1 MLRRAGR
8 AGATRRRFIAG
19 VGSLS
24 ALSIGGWVRA
34 AGNGQPFLTLSARL
48 TGFPVE
54 ALDPAVADDLLD
66 ALRASG
72 DGAGLELLLRDPGSG
87 TQDALARRI
96 IAAWY
101 SGIHP
106 TAAGPAVRTFGEA
119 LVWRALDFTTPPG
132 YCAAAPEDWSRP
144 PPGRTV
150 MS

>member
-19 VGSLS
+19 VGALS
-24 ALSIGGWVRA
+24 ALGVGGWVRA
-34 AGNGQPFLTLSARL
+34 AGNRQPFLALSARL
-48 TGFPVE
+48 TGFPAE

-66 ALRASG
+66 ALRAVG
-72 DGAGLELLLRDPGSG
+72 DGEALERPLRNPDSG
-87 TQDALARRI
+87 AQDALARRI

-150 MS
+150 MP